1 MSSQVFLPLLAPDPA
16 KNFEMFLVKF
26 MASML
31 LILIPP
37 TRTPVFALKVTLR
50 LLGLEFTSLFRRKEE
65 KAGEGSMSIAR
76 EIISKLMGR
85 HFCLHWSSELFI
97 FKVFPSLPLMHMNFY
112 LNVISFAFHSRVS
125 RSKYFCGLPARN
137 RQKVF
142 SSWLHSQYFL
152 MTSGKLDFSM
162 WEPEE
167 NALQRKLANCFP
179 RKEIARDIFFFEFL

>member
-85 HFCLHWSSELFI
+85 HFCLH
-97 FKVFPSLPLMHMNFY
+97 
-112 LNVISFAFHSRVS
+112 
-125 RSKYFCGLPARN
+125 
-137 RQKVF
+137 
-142 SSWLHSQYFL
+142 
-152 MTSGKLDFSM
+152 
-162 WEPEE
+162 
-167 NALQRKLANCFP
+167 
-179 RKEIARDIFFFEFL
+179 